1 MAGGKLKDALKDE
14 GLSDRST
21 LSLIAA
27 NLFAA
32 AIAVAFKLS
41 LRDMLLV
48 YWVQSVVIGLSFFIR
63 MLSVQ
68 RYAVLGP
75 DPHNPQYLV
84 TEDGA
89 SGGKTFHA
97 VMFLLIFIV
106 VHAVY
111 LGVLTG
117 FGTRAGTHIGTGLV
131 LCGLVFAVNHI
142 YALARSI
149 RLDRGGIANLSMM
162 TFLPWLRVVPMQA
175 VIFLGVQLSGGT
187 AVMLLFIGLKT
198 AVDVLVEI
206 MEHHEWR
213 RQGPP
218 AVPNALRGSEP
229 PRPW

>member
-1 MAGGKLKDALKDE
+1 MAGGQLKGAQKDE

-63 MLSVQ
+63 MLSVR
-68 RYAVLGP
+68 RYALLGP
-75 DPHNPQYLV
+75 DPHNPQYVV

-97 VMFLLIFIV
+97 AIFLLIFVV
-106 VHAVY
+106 VHAAY

-117 FGTRAGTHIGTGLV
+117 FGSKAGAHIGAGLV
-131 LCGLVFAVNHI
+131 LCGLAFAINHA

-149 RLDRGGIANLSMM
+149 RLDRGTIANLSLM
-162 TFLPWLRVVPMQA
+162 TYLPWMRVVPMQA
-175 VIFLGVQLSGGT
+175 VIFLGVQISGGT
-187 AVMLLFIGLKT
+187 AVMLLFIALKT
-198 AVDVLVEI
+198 AVDVLVEV

-218 AVPNALRGSEP
+218 AVPNALRREP
-229 PRPW
+229 PRQW